1 MSAHSVLALSVLSL
15 EQGKDPLEKI
25 RCDWLVEGNI
35 IQHLCA
41 GEREILHFLD
51 H

>member
-15 EQGKDPLEKI
+15 EQGKDHLEKI
-25 RCDWLVEGNI
+25 QCDWLLDGNI

-41 GEREILHFLD
+41 GGREVLWFLD